1 MALNGTP
8 RPSVI
13 EEIVDQILSAINSG
27 ELQPGCRLPSEPEL
41 AQKLGVGRT
50 SLREALGRM
59 RALGVIDVHRGRG
72 TYVAVQPLAD
82 PRVAFMRW
90 TAEHHSQVLG
100 LFEVRMALEA
110 GAASLAAVRHTK
122 DELQALHEAALE
134 HLEAGSRGDL
144 NMLVESDQRFH
155 WALIAAAHNEALERM
170 YSLLVAQLLDYR
182 TKSLALEGAPRRSA
196 SDHLDIWKAVG
207 SRDPERARQSVLA
220 HLASLYSEVQ
230 EAGGTNTSNSVLP
243 SVPKI

>member
-1 MALNGTP
+1 MALTGTP

-13 EEIVDQILSAINSG
+13 DEIVDRILDAINSG
-27 ELQPGCRLPSEPEL
+27 ELQPGSRLPSEPEL
-41 AQKLGVGRT
+41 ATRLGVGRT

-59 RALGVIDVHRGRG
+59 RALGVIDVQRGRG

-90 TAEHHSQVLG
+90 TAQHHSQVLG

-110 GAASLAAVRHTK
+110 GAASLAAVRHTHS
-122 DELQALHEAALE
+122 DIDALHRSALE
-134 HLEAGSRGDL
+134 HLEAGTNGDL
-144 NMLVESDQRFH
+144 DLLVESDQRFH

-182 TKSLALEGAPRRSA
+182 KKSLALDGAPHRSA
-196 SDHLDIWKAVG
+196 SDHLDIWASVSSG
-207 SRDPERARQSVLA
+207 DPDRARQSVLA

-230 EAGGTNTSNSVLP
+230 EAGGMTGFSRQS